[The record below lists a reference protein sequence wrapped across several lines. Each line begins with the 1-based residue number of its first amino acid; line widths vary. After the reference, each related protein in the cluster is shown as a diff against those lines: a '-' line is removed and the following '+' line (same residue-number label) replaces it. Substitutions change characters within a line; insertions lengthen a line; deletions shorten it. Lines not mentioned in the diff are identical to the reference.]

1 MLLPLLA
8 IQMPA
13 SGVKF
18 FASLMTITAFDLI
31 DIEKLINKYFG
42 MQPTGPYNEQFENLG
57 F

>member
-1 MLLPLLA
+1 
-8 IQMPA
+8 MPA

-18 FASLMTITAFDLI
+18 FASLMTIAAFDFI
-31 DIEKLINKYFG
+31 DNEKLINKYFG